1 MGVNAF
7 QDSQLA
13 PLSDYVY
20 FQEGPGIRKSQNVV
34 DGVCYLNIRCFVDG
48 RLDKTSMNKVS
59 NQEAY
64 GKYKHFLLEVGDF
77 VVSSSGTLG
86 RLVEVFPEDLPVML
100 NTSTIRFKPKDGSE
114 LDRVFLKYFLL
125 SEGFQSQVRNLATGS
140 VQLNYGPSHLQQVK
154 IPVVP
159 LSIQKT
165 IVSIIEP
172 IDKKISTNIAIS
184 KNLEDCAQAIFKSW
198 FIDFDPVK
206 AKMAGEKPVGMDD
219 ATAALFPDSMEDSE
233 LGPIPKGWKLS
244 QIGDE
249 VECVGGS
256 TPSTSNPEFWDG
268 NICWTTPKDLS
279 KQTGLVTTS
288 SERRITNKGLERISS
303 GVLPVDSVLMSSR
316 APIGYLCI
324 NAVPTAINQGFIALR
339 HNSKF
344 APLYLLFWLQKN
356 MAEIKNRAGG
366 GTFAEI
372 SKSAFKSIP
381 FVVPDEVTLKKFG
394 EISGPILLQL
404 TALTLQNQELIELR
418 DSLLPRL
425 ISGELRIPEEMLV
438 L

>member
-20 FQEGPGIRKSQNVV
+20 FQEGPGIRKSQNVD

-184 KNLEDCAQAIFKSW
+184 KNLEECAQASYKSW
-198 FIDFDPVK
+198 FINFDPVK
-206 AKMAGEKPVGMDD
+206 AKVAGEKPVGMDV

-233 LGPIPKGWKLS
+233 LGPIPKGWEIRSIDSFGKVVT
-244 QIGDE
+244 GK
-249 VECVGGS
+249 
-256 TPSTSNPEFWDG
+256 TPSTKNSDYWGEEIPFVTIPDMHG
-268 NICWTTPKDLS
+268 QGPIVDTKRFLS
-279 KQTGLVTTS
+279 KSGADSQKNQYLQKGSILVSCIATPGLVAYATELCQSNQQINSVIPNEEHPSNWLYLHLKNMIPAFVNRSGIGTVFPNLNKNDFS
-288 SERRITNKGLERISS
+288 SIQSIVSTKEIRFAYAGI
-303 GVLPVDSVLMSSR
+303 VDSVYR
-316 APIGYLCI
+316 KIE
-324 NAVPTAINQGFIALR
+324 ALR
-339 HNSKF
+339 RETH
-344 APLYLLFWLQKN
+344 
-356 MAEIKNRAGG
+356 
-366 GTFAEI
+366 
-372 SKSAFKSIP
+372 
-381 FVVPDEVTLKKFG
+381 TL
-394 EISGPILLQL
+394 ES
-404 TALTLQNQELIELR
+404 LR

-425 ISGELRIPEEMLV
+425 ISGELQIPEEMLV
-438 L
+438 S